1 MNEVFEQRFITFL
14 ESEVRMQPS
23 LLNSNLLTNIKRK
36 LIERYKG
43 MNFGKYGLVEEIY
56 SIDQNIGDGKMR
68 AADSSA
74 SVYYTVRFKTKLYKP
89 IVGTITVAKIDSVS
103 KETSIMID
111 GPTVFIIEG
120 DKINTNR
127 FKYKGA
133 LYYINNNGEESKT
146 PLQKGDY
153 VLLRIINVSI
163 SPNESEIMA
172 LAYLEDIPTKEQI
185 TRHINFEN
193 DSTIAETPLSDIIEK
208 SNEKT
213 VDDDESESESELN
226 LDELSLSG
234 SDLETESN
242 SPISNKKKSVVNS
255 KIKLSNS
262 DSDLSEISENS

>member
-14 ESEVRMQPS
+14 ESEVRMQPN

-56 SIDQNIGDGKMR
+56 SIDPNIGDGKMR

-89 IVGTITVAKIDSVS
+89 IVGSITVAKIDSVS

-120 DKINTNR
+120 DKINTNK

-133 LYYINNNGEESKT
+133 LYYINNGEESKT

-153 VLLRIINVSI
+153 VLLKIINVSI

-193 DSTIAETPLSDIIEK
+193 DSSIEETPFSDIIEK
-208 SNEKT
+208 TNEKKI
-213 VDDDESESESELN
+213 DDNESESDSESQLN
-226 LDELSLSG
+226 LDDLSLSG
-234 SDLETESN
+234 SDLDSEPN
-242 SPISNKKKSVVNS
+242 SPVSNKKSM
-255 KIKLSNS
+255 KLYNS